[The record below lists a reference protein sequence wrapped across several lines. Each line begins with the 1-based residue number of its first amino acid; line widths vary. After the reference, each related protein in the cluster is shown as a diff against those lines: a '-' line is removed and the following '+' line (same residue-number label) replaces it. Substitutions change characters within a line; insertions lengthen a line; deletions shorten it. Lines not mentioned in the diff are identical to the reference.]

1 MLIDFFSFFFKYE
14 RMFKIPK
21 LYDKIEI
28 ITLQLLWNVS
38 TNIAEKNLWRDN
50 RRHSY
55 TGVEQMEMMKVWALN
70 TWCLN
75 GLKKKNAAFFSF
87 FFLNWNIKM
96 WNWSQWNAM
105 VILYIELIIA
115 TK

>member
-1 MLIDFFSFFFKYE
+1 MFILSNANSFFFFKYE

-50 RRHSY
+50 RRHFIHWS
-55 TGVEQMEMMKVWALN
+55 WADGNDESL
-70 TWCLN
+70 
-75 GLKKKNAAFFSF
+75 GF
-87 FFLNWNIKM
+87 
-96 WNWSQWNAM
+96 
-105 VILYIELIIA
+105 E
-115 TK
+115 